1 MRKRQ
6 SKHARALER
15 FKQMF
20 RRQAMPLTIQRRQ
33 ILEVLLGRTDHPS
46 ADQVFEA
53 VQARLPGISRTTVYR
68 VLNTL
73 VRLGVIRM
81 VCNPGASVRFDPKL
95 EQHHHLV
102 CLYCGKMSD
111 WDDPRLN
118 HLPLPTRRRTDFK
131 IVDYTVHF
139 RGTCGDC
146 MKKAKAAHRTKAAPR
161 FRPRQVR
168 ARSS

>member
-1 MRKRQ
+1 MNKRL
-6 SKHARALER
+6 SKSARALEN
-15 FKQMF
+15 FAQMC
-20 RRQAMPLTIQRRQ
+20 RRQALPLTIQRRH
-33 ILEVLLGRTDHPS
+33 ILEVLLGRTDHPT
-46 ADQVFEA
+46 ADQVFEE

-68 VLNTL
+68 ALNTL

-81 VCNPGASVRFDPKL
+81 VCSPGASVRFDANL

-118 HLPLPTRRRTDFK
+118 RLPLPNTRRAGFK

-139 RGTCGDC
+139 RGACVDC
-146 MKKAKAAHRTKAAPR
+146 IRKTKATHRTKTAPR
-161 FRPRQVR
+161 LRPRKVR
-168 ARSS
+168 G